1 MKRAIIITI
10 FLVGLGVFSYPII
23 SNILSTTA
31 HQSAIKEY
39 EQTVEKMDKK
49 EIEEEKKQADEHN
62 KKLENSEMDFVDPFS
77 EEGFEGNKAAGNK
90 SYYDAL
96 NVGKT
101 IGNIEIPKIG
111 TNLPIYHGTGEDVL
125 SRGVGH
131 MENSSL
137 PTGEKGTHS
146 VLTAHRGLPS
156 AKLFRNLDE
165 LKKGDQFYV
174 DVLDEKYAYEVYDV
188 EIVLPH
194 ETQWL
199 QTEDNEE
206 YMTLLTC
213 EPYMLNTH
221 RMLVKGKRVP
231 YEETKA
237 EETEVVTDPFNYWY
251 LAAGVGLLFIVILF
265 WWMKRRKRKNKHKV
279 ESE

>member
-1 MKRAIIITI
+1 MKRAIIIII
-10 FLVGLGVFSYPII
+10 FLAGLGVFSYPII

-49 EIEEEKKQADEHN
+49 EIEEERKQATEHN
-62 KKLENSEMDFVDPFS
+62 KKLEGSDVDFVDPYS
-77 EEGFEGNKAAGNK
+77 EEGSEGNKVAGNK

-101 IGNIEIPKIG
+101 IGSIEIPKIG

-125 SRGVGH
+125 SKGVGH
-131 MENSSL
+131 MENSSF

-188 EIVLPH
+188 VIVLPH

-199 QTEDNEE
+199 QTEDDEE

-221 RMLVKGKRVP
+221 RMLVKGKRIP
-231 YEETKA
+231 YDEAKA
-237 EETEVVTDPFNYWY
+237 EETEAVTEPFNYWY
-251 LAAGVGLLFIVILF
+251 IAGGAGLLVIFILF
-265 WWMKRRKRKNKHKV
+265 WWLKCQKRKNKHKV
-279 ESE
+279 ESS

>member
-1 MKRAIIITI
+1 MMKRVIIIII

-23 SNILSTTA
+23 SNILSTQV
-31 HQSAIKEY
+31 HQSVVKEY
-39 EQTVEKMDKK
+39 AETVENMD
-49 EIEEEKKQADEHN
+49 EEEIKQEKKKAAEHN
-62 KKLENSEMDFVDPFS
+62 KKLENSEVDFVDPFS
-77 EEGFEGNKAAGNK
+77 EEGAEGNKAAGNK

-96 NVGKT
+96 NIDPA
-101 IGNIEIPKIG
+101 IGSIEIPKIG
-111 TNLPIYHGTGEDVL
+111 SNLPIYHGTGEDVL

-165 LKKGDQFYV
+165 LGKGDQFYV
-174 DVLDEKYAYEVYDV
+174 NVLNEKYAYEVYDV

-231 YEETKA
+231 YDESKA
-237 EETEVVTDPFNYWY
+237 KETEEVTDTFNYWY
-251 LAAGVGLLFIVILF
+251 IAGGAGLLVILILV
-265 WWMKRRKRKNKHKV
+265 WWLKRRKNKNKV
-279 ESE
+279 ESS